1 MPLWVAVA
9 AAAALLLPLPGFVI
23 SQDVLLPG
31 FNLLSSR
38 RPFPFS
44 NVPRE
49 LVHTLD
55 NVTIDECGSTCEKAN
70 LCQTMVYVDA
80 PIMSCR
86 LYNLR
91 PRHIEA
97 DALLLEDYATVGR
110 IYEKKADVSFPANV
124 VMFTRACNWRY
135 GSWSRVSFT
144 NVYDTTG
151 PSPGNAHHEYE
162 QCSQRCRTQ
171 TEFACRSWSV
181 QESKRGTS
189 IFMHCE
195 LYETSPFV
203 GAFTQKFTSVPAD
216 DVMYGDQPCR
226 TRMTFGINAERIV
239 STGLCS
245 PTESCTPNANPNQHR
260 RDQGATSPPY
270 PVSMAS
276 HGDGGNPASSGDR
289 HASLRADE
297 NRDQTDVV
305 IPATDTSS
313 TLRIRP
319 FTVTHGVLIAAI
331 VLVL

>member
-49 LVHTLD
+49 LVHPLD
-55 NVTIDECGSTCEKAN
+55 NVTIDECGSACEKAN

-203 GAFTQKFTSVPAD
+203 GAFTQKFTAPRTEPA
-216 DVMYGDQPCR
+216 VETVAPWAPFAG
-226 TRMTFGINAERIV
+226 TV
-239 STGLCS
+239 SGV
-245 PTESCTPNANPNQHR
+245 R
-260 RDQGATSPPY
+260 
-270 PVSMAS
+270 
-276 HGDGGNPASSGDR
+276 GDGGSPLTKEHVAICEGLASWDIHVDSTSLTIPNFNENLFRQDGTAQNPSDEIVNEL
-289 HASLRADE
+289 LRMG
-297 NRDQTDVV
+297 T
-305 IPATDTSS
+305 
-313 TLRIRP
+313 
-319 FTVTHGVLIAAI
+319 
-331 VLVL
+331 

>member
-124 VMFTRACNWRY
+124 VMFTRACNCNMQAY
-135 GSWSRVSFT
+135 AGL
-144 NVYDTTG
+144 
-151 PSPGNAHHEYE
+151 EY
-162 QCSQRCRTQ
+162 
-171 TEFACRSWSV
+171 F
-181 QESKRGTS
+181 S
-189 IFMHCE
+189 IAM
-195 LYETSPFV
+195 L
-203 GAFTQKFTSVPAD
+203 
-216 DVMYGDQPCR
+216 
-226 TRMTFGINAERIV
+226 
-239 STGLCS
+239 
-245 PTESCTPNANPNQHR
+245 
-260 RDQGATSPPY
+260 
-270 PVSMAS
+270 
-276 HGDGGNPASSGDR
+276 
-289 HASLRADE
+289 
-297 NRDQTDVV
+297 
-305 IPATDTSS
+305 
-313 TLRIRP
+313 
-319 FTVTHGVLIAAI
+319 
-331 VLVL
+331 